1 MTKRK
6 DDRVLL
12 LTPNQWKKA
21 SKLIDQPII
30 FYGDV
35 EEALDKMPEAPIFDL
50 VITSP
55 PYDIG
60 KPYEKKVP
68 LKDYLKTQKRI
79 IEKILKRLKPTGSV
93 CWQVG
98 NYVSDNEIV
107 PLDYLFA
114 PIFQEA
120 GLKLRNRIVWHF
132 GHGLNSKRRFSGRYE
147 VVLWYTKTDNYIFN
161 LDDVRIPQKYP
172 GKRHFKGAKKG
183 QLSGNPLGKNPED
196 VWDIPNVKS
205 NHVEKMDHPCQYPV
219 GLAERLILATTNK
232 GDLVFDPFAGV
243 ASSGVGA
250 LLHGRNFWGCE
261 IMKNYADQGKERL
274 IETLDRVVK
283 YRPFDKPI
291 FNPES
296 APKLHNIPEE
306 WKKNGGKAK

>member
-1 MTKRK
+1 MAKRK

-68 LKDYLKTQKRI
+68 LEDYLKTQKRI

-120 GLKLRNRIVWHF
+120 GLKLRNRIVWRF

-232 GDLVFDPFAGV
+232 GGLVFDPFAGV

-274 IETLDRVVK
+274 IGTLDRVVK

-306 WKKNGGKAK
+306 WKNNGGQAK